1 MSLQIVVQ
9 PTEEPVSLEEAR
21 AFSASGYADITDAQ
35 LSSMIR
41 AARIRLER
49 YLGRAIAEQTLA
61 LHKPCFPNGRI
72 VLTWAAPLQEVEEFT
87 YRPYG
92 GGSVVGLE
100 EDLDYVLDQYA
111 EPAVVYSGSGAWPT
125 TAPHP
130 MALSVVYVA
139 GWPPDEVPEPL
150 KGAIMGEVA
159 MSVANV
165 AAGST
170 SGDIRSMAIEGLGTI
185 TYQTGG
191 VSSAVERSDAMLQPS
206 TRTLVDSYRIAWA

>member
-1 MSLQIVVQ
+1 MSLQVVVP

-21 AFSASGYADITDAQ
+21 AFSAGGYADLTDAQ
-35 LSSMIR
+35 LSAMISS
-41 AARIRLER
+41 ARIRLER

-61 LHKPCFPNGRI
+61 LHKPCFPYGRI
-72 VLTWAAPLQEVEEFT
+72 VLTWAAPLQEVEELN

-92 GGSVVGLE
+92 GGSVIGLE

-111 EPAVVYSGSGAWPT
+111 EPAVIYPSSGGWPT

-130 MALSVVYVA
+130 MALSVIYVA
-139 GWPPDEVPEPL
+139 GWPQAEVPEPI
-150 KGAIMGEVA
+150 KGAILGEVA
-159 MSVANV
+159 MSAANV

-170 SGDIRSMAIEGLGTI
+170 SGDVRSMAIEGLGTI

-191 VSSAVERSDAMLQPS
+191 GSSAVERSDAMLQPS
-206 TRTLVDSYRIAWA
+206 TRILVDSYRIAWA